1 MVYSQISSHR
11 SMVFD
16 EHRNALY
23 GQALRNLVTPDSVVL
38 DLGAGLGIH
47 GLIAAAAGAKRV
59 YLVEP
64 EPIAQVA
71 QEIVRA
77 NGLADRVVV
86 LEHKIEEVDLP
97 EQVDIIVSVFTGN
110 LLYTEDLLSSL
121 FLARDR
127 YLKPGGYMVPD
138 SAELLL
144 APVSAPELHAKY
156 IERWSEPSLGLDFSA
171 GRRFAA
177 NEMLWLN
184 REESALHHLAKGS
197 VLSAVDLLKSRQANC
212 KGETLCRIESSGSCH
227 GLLGWIRI
235 KLGNEWLST
244 DPAAPAVHWSPA
256 LLPLDPPLTLEA
268 GEEISISLQRPAR
281 GDWTW
286 TVIANG
292 GARRHSSFLAR
303 VDGPKRLR
311 KMMPTNKAVL
321 SERGRKALFI
331 LSMMQAGESNQEIA
345 QSLFDTDRQ
354 DFQDFEEALRLVQ
367 GMTLDY
373 AKNE

>member
-47 GLIAAAAGAKRV
+47 GLIAAMAGAKRV

-71 QEIVRA
+71 QEIVQA
-77 NGLADRVVV
+77 NGLADKVVV
-86 LEHKIEEVDLP
+86 LEHRVEEVELP

-110 LLYTEDLLSSL
+110 LLYTEDLLPSL
-121 FLARDR
+121 FLARKR
-127 YLKPGGYMVPD
+127 YLKPGGHMVPD
-138 SAELLL
+138 LAELVL
-144 APVSAPELHAKY
+144 APVSAPELHAKF
-156 IERWSEPSLGLDFSA
+156 IERWSEPSLGLDLSA

-184 REESALHHLAKGS
+184 REESPLQTLAKGY
-197 VLSAVDLLKSRQANC
+197 VLSAVDLLKSRQADCN
-212 KGETLCRIESSGSCH
+212 GETQCQIETSGSCH

-256 LLPLDPPLTLEA
+256 LLPLDPPLALDA
-268 GEEISISLQRPAR
+268 GEVISISLQRPAR

-286 TVIANG
+286 TVKANAG
-292 GARRHSSFLAR
+292 VRRHSSFLAR
-303 VDGPKRLR
+303 ADGPKRLR
-311 KMMPTNKAVL
+311 KMMPTHTAGLNKKG
-321 SERGRKALFI
+321 EKALFT
-331 LSMMQAGESNQEIA
+331 LTMMQAGSSNREIA
-345 QSLFDTDRQ
+345 QRLIDGDPQ
-354 DFQDFEEALRLVQ
+354 AFQDFEEALRLVQ
-367 GMTLDY
+367 GMTLAY